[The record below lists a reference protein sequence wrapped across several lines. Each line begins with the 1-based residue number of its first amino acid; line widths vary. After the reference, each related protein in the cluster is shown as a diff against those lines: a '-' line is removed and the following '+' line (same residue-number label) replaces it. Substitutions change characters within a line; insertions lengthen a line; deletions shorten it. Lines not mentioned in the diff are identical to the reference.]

1 MTRVVDMRDAAQD
14 KFFDEQAR
22 LEQRLSQAQRRL
34 EELQSIGATGGFF
47 SGDIEADLTIEERA
61 ELAELRQS
69 VVETRARL
77 RQIERDF
84 RQEIDQL
91 EGWLRFINIW
101 GGPLLVLLLGGLV
114 WLRHRRIAG

>member
-47 SGDIEADLTIEERA
+47 SGDIEADLTAEERS

-69 VVETRARL
+69 VVQTRASL

-84 RQEIDQL
+84 RREIDQL
-91 EGWLRFINIW
+91 EGRLKFLNIW
-101 GGPLLVLLLGGLV
+101 GGPLLVLLLGLLV
-114 WLRHRRIAG
+114 WIRQKRGAA